1 MNELTEQQQR
11 TIYEWLRPDRFCA
24 KYDRPSECKKFE
36 DYSVS
41 TFLETV
47 KGKCDEEQAKMRS
60 NGFVFDDLGDRWQ
73 KLAFTFYSDIAEMSM
88 QARQLLEPPEGDN

>member
-1 MNELTEQQQR
+1 MDDN
-11 TIYEWLRPDRFCA
+11 IGM
-24 KYDRPSECKKFE
+24 
-36 DYSVS
+36 
-41 TFLETV
+41 FLAVV
-47 KGKCDEEQAKMRS
+47 KGKMDEEQAKMRS